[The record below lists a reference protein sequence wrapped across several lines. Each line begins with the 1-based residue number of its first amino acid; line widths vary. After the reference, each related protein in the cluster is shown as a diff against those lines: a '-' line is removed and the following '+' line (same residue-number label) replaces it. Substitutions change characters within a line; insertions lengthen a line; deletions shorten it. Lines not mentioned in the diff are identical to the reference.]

1 MTEQTRV
8 LYEYTRSRE
17 MPKYLLTE
25 EYREVEWAI
34 RCQQEALQ
42 KLSPELYD
50 RVDDLISEV
59 NLERALELEAMFE
72 AALALCQELSE
83 A

>member
-1 MTEQTRV
+1 MTELTRV

-34 RCQQEALQ
+34 RCQQEAQ
-42 KLSPELYD
+42 SGARPGAGGH
-50 RVDDLISEV
+50 V
-59 NLERALELEAMFE
+59 
-72 AALALCQELSE
+72 
-83 A
+83 